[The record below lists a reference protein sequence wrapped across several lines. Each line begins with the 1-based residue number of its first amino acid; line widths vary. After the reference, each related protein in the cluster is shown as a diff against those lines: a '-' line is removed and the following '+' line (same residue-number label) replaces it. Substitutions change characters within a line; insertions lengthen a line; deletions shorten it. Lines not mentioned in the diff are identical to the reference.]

1 MTPTL
6 QQKPES
12 VGGSI
17 PTEERIELA
26 RFHAQAAYRA
36 LLEFRNDWRERAQRD
51 IASGK
56 ADMRAYWLWQFVDRQ
71 EGACAALE
79 LDAQERT
86 KWQRVEA
93 SPEMWDAIDKGR
105 GK

>member
-1 MTPTL
+1 MTTL
-6 QQKPES
+6 QHAAEP
-12 VGGSI
+12 VGRSI

-51 IASGK
+51 IASGN
-56 ADMRAYWLWQFVDRQ
+56 ADMRAYWLWQFCDLQ
-71 EGACAALE
+71 EGACAAAE

-86 KWQRVEA
+86 KWQRIEA
-93 SPEMWDAIDKGR
+93 NPASWDALDGGR